1 MYSQGLSLR
10 TTGQPGIWPSV
21 PVIPLPLWCLCVG
34 SCTLHQAMC
43 DDEAAL
49 LLLSFNLQQKSC
61 ASLLLFLSF
70 NVQQKCNASV
80 QSTTARYDHHH
91 ANTSVSLA

>member
-1 MYSQGLSLR
+1 MYSQALSLR
-10 TTGQPGIWPSV
+10 ATGQPGMWPGV
-21 PVIPLPLWCLCVG
+21 TVIPLRLWCLCVG

-43 DDEAAL
+43 DDKAAL
-49 LLLSFNLQQKSC
+49 ILLSFNLQQKSS

-70 NVQQKCNASV
+70 NVQQKCNASS